1 MYTGDDRR
9 WPLAHAKMTAFRT
22 EERIGRRPGHAGGFL
37 CTSWQP
43 KMCKS
48 IPKVHAR
55 LCSLMGH
62 IDAISSLAASRHE
75 RPISL
80 GRQSVRR
87 PSMPPTSQFP
97 SDLCKLPPFL
107 FLRAQAI
114 GKLATILVLLKTSLT
129 APAVPP
135 FPSCAASAPTEAP
148 KVQGAGASIGAPTFF
163 LQVVERAGGI
173 SCTALSWILLPRA
186 KWSR

>member
-1 MYTGDDRR
+1 MYLVAAENVQVYTESPR
-9 WPLAHAKMTAFRT
+9 TAVQLDGTHRCHKF
-22 EERIGRRPGHAGGFL
+22 
-37 CTSWQP
+37 
-43 KMCKS
+43 
-48 IPKVHAR
+48 
-55 LCSLMGH
+55 
-62 IDAISSLAASRHE
+62 ASR
-75 RPISL
+75 ISPL
-80 GRQSVRR
+80 WSGRSHSGGS
-87 PSMPPTSQFP
+87 PSAARVCPKPTSQFP
-97 SDLCKLPPFL
+97 SDQMCKLPPFL

-173 SCTALSWILLPRA
+173 SCTALSWIMLPRA

>member
-1 MYTGDDRR
+1 MYLVAAENVQVYTESPRTAVQLDGTHRR
-9 WPLAHAKMTAFRT
+9 HKF
-22 EERIGRRPGHAGGFL
+22 
-37 CTSWQP
+37 
-43 KMCKS
+43 
-48 IPKVHAR
+48 
-55 LCSLMGH
+55 
-62 IDAISSLAASRHE
+62 ASRISPWTVE

-80 GRQSVRR
+80 GRAAVR
-87 PSMPPTSQFP
+87 PPPEYVLSPPSQFP
-97 SDLCKLPPFL
+97 SGQMCKLPPFL

-135 FPSCAASAPTEAP
+135 FPSCAASAPTGAP
-148 KVQGAGASIGAPTFF
+148 KVVQGAGASIGAPTFF

-173 SCTALSWILLPRA
+173 SCTALSWIMLPRA